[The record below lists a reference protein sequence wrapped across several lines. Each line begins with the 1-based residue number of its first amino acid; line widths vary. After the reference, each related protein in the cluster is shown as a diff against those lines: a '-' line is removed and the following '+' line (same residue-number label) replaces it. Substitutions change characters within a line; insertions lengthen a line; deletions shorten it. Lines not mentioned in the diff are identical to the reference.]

1 MIPAAQL
8 PWLPPSELPAV
19 DHRPI
24 VIGVRGVPI
33 PQGSMKAFVVGP
45 PHARRAV
52 VTPDNARTKPWKA
65 AVTDMAGR
73 VMERLGQRPLDGPV
87 GVDVVFRMPRPK
99 GHFGRR
105 GLLPSAPATPAT
117 KPDIDK
123 LARAI
128 LDALTGI
135 VFRDDSQVVALR
147 LAKVYAD
154 DPGATITIEAVR

>member
-1 MIPAAQL
+1 MTMPAQQTG
-8 PWLPPSELPAV
+8 WLPSELPAV
-19 DHRPI
+19 DRRPI
-24 VIGVRGVPI
+24 VIGVRGIPI
-33 PQGSMKAFVVGP
+33 PQGSMKAFVVG
-45 PHARRAV
+45 HRAI
-52 VTPDNARTKPWKA
+52 VTADNARTKPWKA

-73 VMERLGQRPLDGPV
+73 VMARLDATPLDGPV
-87 GVDVVFRMPRPK
+87 DVDVVFRMPRPK

-123 LARAI
+123 LARAV

-154 DPGATITIEAVR
+154 DPGATITVEATR